1 MTTEKQKMIKV
12 DLAEHSAYIWYSD
25 EAVGWAINDTLCDE
39 LEQAGMLAFE
49 AHYAACEVEGDYR
62 GALIVIAHGVKPI
75 DAPLIMQIV
84 DNVLN
89 ECIGDLE

>member
-62 GALIVIAHGVKPI
+62 GALIVIAHGMKPI
-75 DAPLIMQIV
+75 DEPLIMQIV
-84 DNVLN
+84 DNILS
-89 ECIGDLE
+89 EKR

>member
-1 MTTEKQKMIKV
+1 MEKHEILSV

-25 EAVGWAINDTLCDE
+25 EAVAWAINDTLCDE
-39 LEQAGMLAFE
+39 LEQAGMLAFD
-49 AHYAACEVEGDYR
+49 AHYAACEVEGNYR
-62 GALIVIAHGVKPI
+62 GALIVISHGVKPI